1 MPIDELDLKY
11 ERDYIFF
18 KKISHLKKI
27 FLKRRINVYGCYGE
41 TEVYQAINT
50 IIHNNNFKSVGFS
63 DSVTLH
69 QLDIFDFFKK
79 FDYKIINPFE
89 RYEDGKL
96 KIFGKLP
103 PGKLDLPYD
112 EYYTLVEKLIEK
124 MRETL
129 LTDLFVIGAN
139 AITMNGEIV
148 SIDGTGNRVAGMIF
162 GPKKVIIIVGKNKIV
177 KDLDQAL
184 YRIKNIAAP
193 LNYIRHINKHHN
205 RFDKLPCLK
214 LGYCANCNHPRSA
227 CYNTV
232 IVRGAI
238 EINKDRIHLIIV
250 NKDLGF

>member
-1 MPIDELDLKY
+1 MSIDEVDLKQ
-11 ERDYIFF
+11 ERNYIFL
-18 KKISHLKKI
+18 KQISHLKKI
-27 FLKRRINVYGCYGE
+27 FLKRRINVYGCNGKK
-41 TEVYQAINT
+41 EVYQAINT
-50 IIHNNNFKSVGFS
+50 IIHNHKIKSVGFS

-69 QLDIFDFFKK
+69 QLDIFNFLK

-112 EYYTLVEKLIEK
+112 EYYTLVEKLINK

-148 SIDGTGNRVAGMIF
+148 SIDGSGNRVAGMIF

-205 RFDKLPCLK
+205 RFDELPCVK
-214 LGYCANCNHPRSA
+214 LGYCVDCNHPRSA

-232 IVRGAI
+232 IVRGAV

-250 NKDLGF
+250 NENLGF